1 MATFLVASN
10 WAHPNHGTSHVGPGR
25 LVPWVHAPAS
35 LAKTNGTMGTACVTL
50 LGMVAVTK
58 RSRARVL
65 RRAQRPIN
73 ARDGKTI
80 PQGGSWLFPAID
92 DDELYEEMENE
103 LPPKKSLEDSVYCCW
118 VTPKKK
124 ASELFES
131 WADDEA
137 ADDEQKN
144 LLLNLS
150 NTEMKKG
157 WTIWGLTHKDKDREP
172 GFYIVPPC
180 EADCLVVVE
189 AVDEDKNNI
198 QHLAVR
204 PSKIGKETK
213 QAFLDWID
221 SLRPKVVVVKRPPE
235 LYAFGLGVDGDGKGT
250 SMGDGPKVSKG
261 L

>member
-1 MATFLVASN
+1 
-10 WAHPNHGTSHVGPGR
+10 
-25 LVPWVHAPAS
+25 
-35 LAKTNGTMGTACVTL
+35 
-50 LGMVAVTK
+50 
-58 RSRARVL
+58 
-65 RRAQRPIN
+65 
-73 ARDGKTI
+73 
-80 PQGGSWLFPAID
+80 LFPAID

-124 ASELFES
+124 AAELFTS
-131 WADDEA
+131 WSEDEA
-137 ADDEQKN
+137 ADDEQKDM
-144 LLLNLS
+144 LLNLGT
-150 NTEMKKG
+150 TEMKKG
-157 WTIWGLTHKDKDREP
+157 WTIWAICHSEEGRGP

-180 EADCLVVVE
+180 EPDALVVVE

-204 PSKIGKETK
+204 PSKIGEKTK

-235 LYAFGLGVDGDGKGT
+235 LYTFGLGVDGDGKGT
-250 SMGDGPKVSKG
+250 QMGDGPKVSKG